1 MRKKII
7 VGITGA
13 SGSIYG
19 KNLIEKMSSME
30 IDLHTIVSEKGE
42 EVFEYETGTGF
53 ASFIEKLKSGNPSAV
68 IYQEDNRNM
77 FSKIASGSFEIDAM
91 VILPCS
97 MKTLSALANGYS
109 SSLLERAADVSLKEK
124 RKLIIAPRESP
135 VSSIHLR
142 NMLRLSDSGAVVMP
156 ASPGFYTHPETIDD
170 LADFITGKILNSLSI
185 EHDLPTD
192 WRGR

>member
-1 MRKKII
+1 
-7 VGITGA
+7 
-13 SGSIYG
+13 
-19 KNLIEKMSSME
+19 
-30 IDLHTIVSEKGE
+30 
-42 EVFEYETGTGF
+42 
-53 ASFIEKLKSGNPSAV
+53 
-68 IYQEDNRNM
+68 M

-142 NMLRLSDSGAVVMP
+142 NMLSVITSY
-156 ASPGFYTHPETIDD
+156 SIHYTKLYE
-170 LADFITGKILNSLSI
+170 GVKS
-185 EHDLPTD
+185 
-192 WRGR
+192 